1 MSKKAATANNRPL
14 SPHLSIYKPQIT
26 SVLSIT
32 HRGTGV
38 FLFLGILLL
47 NWWLVTSVYS
57 DTGFWSVFATPVGYI
72 FLGFWSFSLFY
83 HLLNG
88 IRHLFWDMGKGFELK
103 CVTKPGIAVVVGSVL
118 LTALSWVIAFKDMM

>member
-1 MSKKAATANNRPL
+1 MSKNAATANNRPL

-26 SVLSIT
+26 TVMSIT

-38 FLFLGILLL
+38 FLFLGVLLL

-57 DTGFWSVFATPVGYI
+57 DTDFWSVFSTPVGYI
-72 FLGFWSFSLFY
+72 FIGFWSFALFY

-88 IRHLFWDMGKGFELK
+88 IRHLFWDIGKGFELK
-103 CVTKPGIAVVVGSVL
+103 CVTKSGIAVVVGAVL
-118 LTALSWVIAFKDMM
+118 LTALSWIIAFKDMM

>member
-1 MSKKAATANNRPL
+1 MSEKAALANNRPL
-14 SPHLSIYKPQIT
+14 SPHLTIYKPQIT
-26 SVLSIT
+26 SMLSIA

-38 FLFLGILLL
+38 FLFLGVSLLV
-47 NWWLVTSVYS
+47 WWLVSSVYS
-57 DTGFWSVFATPVGYI
+57 DAQVWNLFDSPVGYI

-103 CVTKPGIAVVVGSVL
+103 TVTYSGITVVVGSVL
-118 LTALSWVIAFKDMM
+118 LTALSWFIACGKLM

>member
-26 SVLSIT
+26 TVMSIT

-38 FLFLGILLL
+38 FLFLGVLLL

-57 DTGFWSVFATPVGYI
+57 DTGFWSVFSTPVGYI
-72 FLGFWSFSLFY
+72 FLGLWSFSLFY

-88 IRHLFWDMGKGFELK
+88 IRHLFWDIGKGFELK
-103 CVTKPGIAVVVGSVL
+103 CVTRSGIAVVVGAVL
-118 LTALSWVIAFKDMM
+118 LTALSWVIAFKDTM